1 MFVVIVTT
9 NIPEHLQ
16 GYLSRFLMQV
26 DTSVYVGNV
35 SRRVRDNL
43 WKRCVG
49 ASSVG
54 TLTVI
59 NNDPSREQGFAVN
72 TLGPNRRRIK
82 DYDGLLLPEFLSTCG
97 VDIDGDVR

>member
-9 NIPEHLQ
+9 SIPGHLH

-43 WKRCVG
+43 WRRCAEALDSGQMTMV
-49 ASSVG
+49 
-54 TLTVI
+54 
-59 NNDPSREQGFAVN
+59 NNDPTREQGFAVN
-72 TLGPNRRRIK
+72 TLGANRRIIN
-82 DYDGLLLPEFLSTCG
+82 DYDGLLLPEVLLTDWAEDERSFE
-97 VDIDGDVR
+97 